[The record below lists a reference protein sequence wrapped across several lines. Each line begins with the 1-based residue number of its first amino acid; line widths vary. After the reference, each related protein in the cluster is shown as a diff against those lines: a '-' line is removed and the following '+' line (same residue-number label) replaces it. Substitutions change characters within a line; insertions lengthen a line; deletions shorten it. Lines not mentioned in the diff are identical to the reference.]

1 MAKKKITPPQ
11 QAQAFNSDR
20 LPTPE
25 QINETLELIKPT
37 AYQTAQADQ
46 QATTG
51 KKTFTRIDPKNVKKP
66 DDGRTIKGRVK
77 FTTMLHPGLRAQL
90 NAVALSQ
97 QVSVADVLDTIIRE
111 YFDLTPEQVAKMTP
125 PASRKK

>member
-25 QINETLELIKPT
+25 QINETLELIKPP
-37 AYQTAQADQ
+37 AYQPAPAATSQA
-46 QATTG
+46 G
-51 KKTFTRIDPKNVKKP
+51 KKTFARIDPKSVKKP

-125 PASRKK
+125 PAARKK

>member
-11 QAQAFNSDR
+11 QAQAFTSDR
-20 LPTPE
+20 LPTLE

-37 AYQTAQADQ
+37 GYQTAPEATSQA
-46 QATTG
+46 G
-51 KKTFTRIDPKNVKKP
+51 KKTFKRIDPKNVKKP
-66 DDGRTIKGRVK
+66 EDGRTIKGRVK

-90 NAVALSQ
+90 TAVAMTQ

-111 YFDLTPEQVAKMTP
+111 YFDLTPDQVAKMTP
-125 PASRKK
+125 PVNSQK

>member
-20 LPTPE
+20 LPTLE
-25 QINETLELIKPT
+25 QINETLDLIKPT
-37 AYQTAQADQ
+37 AYQTAPAD
-46 QATTG
+46 TGSTG
-51 KKTFTRIDPKNVKKP
+51 KKTFTRIDPKSVKKP

-125 PASRKK
+125 PAIRKK

>member
-1 MAKKKITPPQ
+1 M
-11 QAQAFNSDR
+11 SDGKEKDHTTTTGAGVQFR
-20 LPTPE
+20 
-25 QINETLELIKPT
+25 PT
-37 AYQTAQADQ
+37 AHARTN
-46 QATTG
+46 
-51 KKTFTRIDPKNVKKP
+51 TFARIDPKSVKKP

-125 PASRKK
+125 PAIRKK